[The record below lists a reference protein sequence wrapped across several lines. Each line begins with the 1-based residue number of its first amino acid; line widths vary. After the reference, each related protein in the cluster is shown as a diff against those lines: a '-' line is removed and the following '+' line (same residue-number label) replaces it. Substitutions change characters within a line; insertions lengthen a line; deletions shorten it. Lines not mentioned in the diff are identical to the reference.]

1 MCGSKNVNRGQQ
13 PAGTWNGPVFR
24 HVIWHFIVNFSKE
37 ADRPFFMDWPKW
49 SYSGTLTSLKT
60 TEQVLQMAGSGGLVF
75 VNREKSTGV
84 PNCEDASCANYYAYD
99 RKFPDTGYTSAY
111 VEHEMHFGCRPI
123 LCTGDWQWEPEG
135 ISQIEFLD
143 DLYSPSAPCDLGC
156 LAGYEP
162 PFGQGFTE
170 VEFPLLFK
178 DGWRTFSASEPSNG
192 QNSDPDGN
200 DSHHFSF
207 EVDDNGNPIRLRTNL
222 TNQPGWDDP
231 FYHWQG
237 GWASINYQY
246 LQFGRI
252 YTANGEGTTY
262 GSSIPPLPSTYGRL
276 PSAVAITDFHTYST
290 SGYAYQGLAPDW
302 SSEDYQWYKNVS
314 PRTAGPQAR
323 GEDCIRPT
331 NPATTGDYTWEPL
344 PFIPWLDEGRM
355 FVDVVP
361 MTRGDL
367 QPYSVYLQ
375 YVIDLGVR
383 EKFISEHAE
392 KVVSDV
398 DGNQYLVTAPY
409 EVQQTG
415 KKDDRGAF
423 IPNYDQL
430 TGNFPRLRQ
439 TPVLPI
445 DLNTLTQLSVEFT
458 VTCSPG
464 LSEAVCF
471 NNFNVV
477 LFPSEGINQVE
488 KRIVFSDV
496 EYLIQ
501 AHRNNDLVEISISIP
516 YGVAFKE
523 YTRTARVKCV
533 DSGHCTFDLVD
544 VQSHGQYRIDIS
556 NIVFQQ

>member
-1 MCGSKNVNRGQQ
+1 G
-13 PAGTWNGPVFR
+13 GPPL
-24 HVIWHFIVNFSKE
+24 SE
-37 ADRPFFMDWPKW
+37 YM
-49 SYSGTLTSLKT
+49 
-60 TEQVLQMAGSGGLVF
+60 Q
-75 VNREKSTGV
+75 
-84 PNCEDASCANYYAYD
+84 
-99 RKFPDTGYTSAY
+99 
-111 VEHEMHFGCRPI
+111 
-123 LCTGDWQWEPEG
+123 
-135 ISQIEFLD
+135 
-143 DLYSPSAPCDLGC
+143 
-156 LAGYEP
+156 
-162 PFGQGFTE
+162 
-170 VEFPLLFK
+170 VEFPCEFGSSWK
-178 DGWRTFSASEPSNG
+178 TISRSRPSEQGSGYKFPFNV
-192 QNSDPDGN
+192 
-200 DSHHFSF
+200 DS
-207 EVDDNGNPIRLRTNL
+207 NGNPISLNTNFE
-222 TNQPGWDDP
+222 TPDYADP
-231 FYHWQG
+231 FFKWPG
-237 GWASINYQY
+237 SSAEDNFQY
-246 LQFGRI
+246 LFLGRI
-252 YTANGEGTTY
+252 YQANEGDVF
-262 GSSIPPLPSTYGRL
+262 GNLACANP
-276 PSAVAITDFHTYST
+276 ITDFYIT
-290 SGYAYQGLAPDW
+290 SSVSYDSLANDW
-302 SSEDYQWYKNVS
+302 SDEDWLWPPKQDKLPFASYCRSPVS
-314 PRTAGPQAR
+314 CMRT
-323 GEDCIRPT
+323 D
-331 NPATTGDYTWEPL
+331 NPATRGEYTWQPL
-344 PFIPWLDEGRM
+344 PFIPWLDQGRM

-375 YVIDLGVR
+375 YVIDPGVR

-392 KVVSDV
+392 KVVFDV

-423 IPNYDQL
+423 MPNYDQL
-430 TGNFPRLRQ
+430 TGDFPRLRQ